1 MSAPI
6 APPPVTRLRR
16 AAGTGAPAL
25 LAVAHGSRDPRSPQ
39 TMERLMGRVRTELA
53 ARSRPGAPVPE
64 TALSFLELNDPS
76 VPAAIDALV
85 ARGHREV
92 VAVPL
97 LLGEAYHARTDLPGL
112 LTAARDRHPGVR
124 IGQAGVLGTGPDL
137 GRVLTDRLAETGLD
151 PHDRHLGVLLTSV
164 GSSHAD
170 AERATAAM
178 ARRWHAGSGR
188 AGIEVVTATGDQGQ
202 VSAAHAR
209 LRAAGARKIALV
221 PWFLAPGL
229 LLDRVIGRVGALD
242 PQVRIAA
249 PLGPDPVLAA
259 LVADRYAAAITAR
272 AVVA

>member
-1 MSAPI
+1 
-6 APPPVTRLRR
+6 
-16 AAGTGAPAL
+16 
-25 LAVAHGSRDPRSPQ
+25 
-39 TMERLMGRVRTELA
+39 
-53 ARSRPGAPVPE
+53 
-64 TALSFLELNDPS
+64 
-76 VPAAIDALV
+76 
-85 ARGHREV
+85 
-92 VAVPL
+92 L

-170 AERATAAM
+170 AERDTA
-178 ARRWHAGSGR
+178 
-188 AGIEVVTATGDQGQ
+188 EVANGTWDQGQ
-202 VSAAHAR
+202 VSAARAR

-272 AVVA
+272 AV

>member
-1 MSAPI
+1 MTAPA
-6 APPPVTRLRR
+6 APPPVTRLRGGG
-16 AAGTGAPAL
+16 AGAPAL
-25 LAVAHGSRDPRSPQ
+25 LAVAHGSRDPRSPE
-39 TMERLMGRVRTELA
+39 TMERLMGRVRAELA
-53 ARSRPGAPVPE
+53 ARARPGAPPPE

-85 ARGHREV
+85 DRGHREV

-112 LTAARDRHPGVR
+112 LADARDRHPGLR

-137 GRVLTDRLAETGLD
+137 GGVLTDRLAETGLD
-151 PHDRHLGVLLTSV
+151 PQDPHLGVLLTAV

-178 ARRWHAGSGR
+178 ARRWHTGSGR
-188 AGIEVVTATGDQGQ
+188 AGIEVITATGDFTQ
-202 VSAAHAR
+202 VAAAHAR

-229 LLDRVIGRVGALD
+229 LLDRVVGRVAELD

-249 PLGPDPVLAA
+249 PIGADPVLAA
-259 LVADRYAAAITAR
+259 LVADRYRAAITAG
-272 AVVA
+272 AAAA

>member
-1 MSAPI
+1 GRRCAHGDRRAGMSAPI

-76 VPAAIDALV
+76 VPAALDALV

-170 AERATAAM
+170 A
-178 ARRWHAGSGR
+178 GR

-229 LLDRVIGRVGALD
+229 LLDRVIGWVGALD